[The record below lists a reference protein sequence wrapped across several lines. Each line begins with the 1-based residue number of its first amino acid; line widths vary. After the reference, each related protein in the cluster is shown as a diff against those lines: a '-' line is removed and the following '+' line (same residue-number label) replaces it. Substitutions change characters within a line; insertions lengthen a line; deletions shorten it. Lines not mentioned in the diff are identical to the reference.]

1 MKSAHQVFLLL
12 LGLALASCAQPATNF
27 SQFPGFAAY
36 FATHPARHVPPTPD
50 EQRLLERHRPRFFL
64 PPQHAGLIDFYG
76 DYIASGK
83 LYAVDGTLLADQVT
97 PGVLNASKTE
107 PRVYFV
113 HRSAPARLTQPVV
126 YGRIEHD
133 VVDLAQFGQREFVFL
148 TYNAVFR
155 HSGLPASVTGWRAM
169 VLAIFAS
176 LDDWHQL
183 DHYTAATVVLDET
196 LHPVALVLQ
205 QHNYT
210 HTYVFG
216 RDLVLPADGRVLID
230 VAIRSNELYPHV
242 SHRATRRAVRFLSP
256 AAMRYLLGFG
266 ARPTMAADD
275 VTDGQNETVYTLGF
289 LPRPMMPSTH
299 SRGSWGSDVACQGA
313 MVHRGPTTTS
323 RQCSSHGASRY
334 SSAFFAKETARS
346 WGVLKP
352 RMPERAIPS
361 ISSACRPR
369 CSVPRSTGTEGL
381 SAFASICRRAY
392 NASSLRQ
399 ADGRQTIFVVVMLP
413 WPMCA
418 SLLQGASL

>member
-1 MKSAHQVFLLL
+1 M
-12 LGLALASCAQPATNF
+12 
-27 SQFPGFAAY
+27 
-36 FATHPARHVPPTPD
+36 
-50 EQRLLERHRPRFFL
+50 
-64 PPQHAGLIDFYG
+64 
-76 DYIASGK
+76 
-83 LYAVDGTLLADQVT
+83 
-97 PGVLNASKTE
+97 
-107 PRVYFV
+107 YFV

-289 LPRPMMPSTH
+289 LPPDDAFYTFQGFLGERRRLPGRDGPPGADYNISPM
-299 SRGSWGSDVACQGA
+299 
-313 MVHRGPTTTS
+313 
-323 RQCSSHGASRY
+323 
-334 SSAFFAKETARS
+334 
-346 WGVLKP
+346 LKP
-352 RMPERAIPS
+352 WGIQVLVGFFREGDREELGRFEATY
-361 ISSACRPR
+361 AR
-369 CSVPRSTGTEGL
+369 TGNPL
-381 SAFASICRRAY
+381 DFVRV
-392 NASSLRQ
+392 Q
-399 ADGRQTIFVVVMLP
+399 APVF
-413 WPMCA
+413 
-418 SLLQGASL
+418 GAALHRD